1 MLWIQTPTTWLR
13 GPFHDVRE
21 TVNGNKTKQGNER
34 KHQLRTTPNAQVMGE
49 KYICLEV
56 VLPQTFTYMVLIM
69 RWNPSL
75 GRVSLAARLP
85 GICCHGPACSLPLLA
100 WWAEK
105 EPREGERGRKDHTQ
119 RVRSGIHPTLAQV
132 PTQKALSGK
141 IRTECHDFHSSWRSA
156 ELGGSQHEFPS
167 SLGSE

>member
-49 KYICLEV
+49 KYICLED
-56 VLPQTFTYMVLIM
+56 VLPRTFTYMVLIM

-75 GRVSLAARLP
+75 GRVSLAAQLP
-85 GICCHGPACSLPLLA
+85 GICCHGPCMLPAALGLVGRERA
-100 WWAEK
+100 
-105 EPREGERGRKDHTQ
+105 PGGGEGEKGPYPKSAIGNPPHVGSGTHTKGSFRQ
-119 RVRSGIHPTLAQV
+119 NQNRVS
-132 PTQKALSGK
+132 
-141 IRTECHDFHSSWRSA
+141 
-156 ELGGSQHEFPS
+156 
-167 SLGSE
+167 